1 VKNWIEITDNPEQ
14 LMQFTGRM
22 SGYPIGDNYF
32 NGKIYCNLVPTD
44 KYKLPMT
51 EFFTF
56 YDAVQADGVSAIYP
70 TNKYMPESCEQE
82 HRGWN
87 LVVTTD
93 PLTLNIYDTA
103 MGVIKNDIG
112 KYRRENGLNTL
123 GQHIPTPQSV
133 IDTITKRVMQNIDL
147 VSPTEYRFKQRI
159 IKNGVDETLSGK
171 RRYASNINA
180 EGYNIYLQ
188 SGLMAYIGRHDLQE
202 GVNPSVGQF
211 VNKMVGIVTG
221 YSTVERR
228 EEWDKKYVDAINDWL
243 VDQGLPK
250 VSELTPL
257 YFDFERCS
265 YTFVGSTHKEKPHI
279 YQDSFTE

>member
-1 VKNWIEITDNPEQ
+1 
-14 LMQFTGRM
+14 M
-22 SGYPIGDNYF
+22 SGYPVGDNYF
-32 NGKIYCNLVPTD
+32 KGKIYCNLVPTD
-44 KYKLPMT
+44 KKKLPMT

-56 YDAVQADGVSAIYP
+56 YDNVQADGVSAIYP
-70 TNKYMPESCEQE
+70 HSGYVPESCEQE
-82 HRGWN
+82 RRGWN

-133 IDTITKRVMQNIDL
+133 IDTITKRVMQNIDV

-221 YSTVERR
+221 YSTVEGR

>member
-1 VKNWIEITDNPEQ
+1 
-14 LMQFTGRM
+14 
-22 SGYPIGDNYF
+22 
-32 NGKIYCNLVPTD
+32 
-44 KYKLPMT
+44 
-51 EFFTF
+51 
-56 YDAVQADGVSAIYP
+56 
-70 TNKYMPESCEQE
+70 
-82 HRGWN
+82 
-87 LVVTTD
+87 
-93 PLTLNIYDTA
+93 
-103 MGVIKNDIG
+103 
-112 KYRRENGLNTL
+112 
-123 GQHIPTPQSV
+123 
-133 IDTITKRVMQNIDL
+133 MQNIDV

-221 YSTVERR
+221 YSTVKGKNA
-228 EEWDKKYVDAINDWL
+228 WDRKWVDAINKWL
-243 VDQGLPK
+243 AEKNLPP
-250 VSELTPL
+250 VSEENPL

-265 YTFVGSTHKEKPHI
+265 YTFVGSTRKGKPHI